1 MIRPRRAALSA
12 ASLITAA
19 LIALSGCTPDGGADK
34 GGAASPSAT
43 ASATPSPSASP
54 TESPSPSATP
64 TPTPTPTP
72 EAAEPPAATRKTPRI
87 GGGSESGAGGSGAGS
102 GGSSSG
108 GSDSG
113 SGAGSGSGGSGSD
126 AYGDVILAPSGNH
139 YRRGQFCKKAHLG
152 LITKDAHGATL
163 SCEMQSGRPHWQ

>member
-19 LIALSGCTPDGGADK
+19 LVALSGCTPDGGADK

-43 ASATPSPSASP
+43 ASASASVTPSPSASP
-54 TESPSPSATP
+54 TESPSPSATLSSAA
-64 TPTPTPTP
+64 PTPTP
-72 EAAEPPAATRKTPRI
+72 EAAEPPARKTHRT
-87 GGGSESGAGGSGAGS
+87 GGGSDSGSGGSGS

-108 GSDSG
+108 GSG
-113 SGAGSGSGGSGSD
+113 SGGSSSGGSGSSASD
-126 AYGDVILAPSGNH
+126 GVILAPSGNH

-152 LITKDAHGATL
+152 LTTQDAHGATL
-163 SCEMQSGRPHWQ
+163 TCAMQSGRPHWQ

>member
-19 LIALSGCTPDGGADK
+19 LVALSGCTPDGGADK
-34 GGAASPSAT
+34 GGAASPTAQVSVS

-54 TESPSPSATP
+54 SDSPSATP
-64 TPTPTPTP
+64 SAAAPTS
-72 EAAEPPAATRKTPRI
+72 EAAEPPAPTRAAPPVPTRKPHK
-87 GGGSESGAGGSGAGS
+87 AGG
-102 GGSSSG
+102 
-108 GSDSG
+108 DT
-113 SGAGSGSGGSGSD
+113 GSGSGGSASGGSGSGSGSGASD
-126 AYGDVILAPSGNH
+126 GVILAPSGNH

-152 LITKDAHGATL
+152 LTTKDAHGATL